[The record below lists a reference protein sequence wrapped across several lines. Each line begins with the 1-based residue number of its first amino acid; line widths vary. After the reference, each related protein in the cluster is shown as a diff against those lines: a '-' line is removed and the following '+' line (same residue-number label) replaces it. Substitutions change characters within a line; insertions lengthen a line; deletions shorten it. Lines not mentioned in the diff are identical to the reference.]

1 MLFPS
6 VEFLVFLPAVYLLCW
21 MAPRRRLKHMVLLA
35 ASYVFYAA
43 WDWRFLGLILFSTV
57 VDYLVGGRL
66 YLETAEGRRR
76 RLLWISL
83 AANLGLLGYFK
94 YANFFLDSA
103 LRLIHACGLTQVSP
117 TTLEII
123 LPVGISF
130 YTFQTLS
137 YTIDIYRGNLRP
149 SDSFLEFALFVAFF
163 PQLVAGPIVRASTF
177 LPQLGRDNRVDS
189 MRWLSGGAQFT
200 RGYVKKVLIADRIA
214 PYVDAVFSHPEQY
227 QGATLWAAAFC
238 YAVQIYCD
246 FSGYSDMAIGVAR
259 TLGYRLPKNFDAPY
273 LATSIQD
280 FWRRW
285 HISLSTWLRDY
296 LYIPLGGSRRGFR
309 AGNLMITMLLGGLWH
324 GASWTF
330 VVWGGYHGALLMI
343 HRGWKRL
350 AREYEWIAAWRR
362 QPWWAAV
369 AWAITLIAVLIG
381 WVFFRAQTLGDA
393 VLMVQRMFLP
403 VLTLEPWVNK
413 VGVAAGL
420 GLLAWQYAQR
430 LPAFRAGLRSI
441 PVTVTGATIAMGIA
455 VALVLAPEGA
465 TPFIYFQF

>member
-1 MLFPS
+1 
-6 VEFLVFLPAVYLLCW
+6 
-21 MAPRRRLKHMVLLA
+21 
-35 ASYVFYAA
+35 
-43 WDWRFLGLILFSTV
+43 
-57 VDYLVGGRL
+57 
-66 YLETAEGRRR
+66 
-76 RLLWISL
+76 
-83 AANLGLLGYFK
+83 
-94 YANFFLDSA
+94 
-103 LRLIHACGLTQVSP
+103 
-117 TTLEII
+117 
-123 LPVGISF
+123 
-130 YTFQTLS
+130 
-137 YTIDIYRGNLRP
+137 
-149 SDSFLEFALFVAFF
+149 
-163 PQLVAGPIVRASTF
+163 VAGPIVRASTF